1 MPSAAPD
8 EVLLRAETLSER
20 ELDALPVGMIQLDT
34 SGNILKLN
42 QREADLAR
50 IERARQI
57 GRNFFDH
64 VAPCAKVKEFHGRF
78 IEGVR
83 RKQLFETFGFV
94 FDFAHGRRQVAIT
107 LMYSE
112 RTDTVWVM
120 ISQASMERAAA
131 P

>member
-1 MPSAAPD
+1 MPPAVPE
-8 EVLLRAETLSER
+8 EVLLRAETLSEQ

-34 SGNILKLN
+34 AGNILKFN
-42 QREADLAR
+42 QREAELAR
-50 IERARQI
+50 IERSRQI
-57 GRNFFDH
+57 GRSFFEH
-64 VAPCAKVKEFHGRF
+64 VAPCTKVKEFHGRF
-78 IEGVR
+78 LEGVR

-120 ISQASMERAAA
+120 ISQASKERAVA